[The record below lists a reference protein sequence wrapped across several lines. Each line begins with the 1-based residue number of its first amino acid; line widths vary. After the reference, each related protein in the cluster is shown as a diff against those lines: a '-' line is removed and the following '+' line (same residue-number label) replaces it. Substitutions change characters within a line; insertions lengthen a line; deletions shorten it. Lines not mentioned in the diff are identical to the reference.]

1 VCGVSSSNGRLP
13 LRLAFWLAV
22 TIALDT
28 GVQLVWK
35 LAAASLPVTLAPAE
49 MAGAVLSQPLF
60 IAVGLLFAGQA
71 LTWLKALDGADLSY
85 VQSMTAISYV
95 SVCGLSALLLGE
107 EITSLQALGVALVLA
122 GVWLIGRSGHTSLDA
137 GPLQP

>member
-1 VCGVSSSNGRLP
+1 VTFKIP

-22 TIALDT
+22 TIVLDT
-28 GVQLVWK
+28 AVQLVWK
-35 LAAASLPVTLAPAE
+35 LAAVTLPATLAPNQLI
-49 MAGAVLSQPLF
+49 GAVLAEPLF

-85 VQSMTAISYV
+85 VQSMTALSYV

-107 EITSLQALGVALVLA
+107 TITSLQALGIGLVLV
-122 GVWLIGRSGHTSLDA
+122 GVWFIGLSGHNSTDA